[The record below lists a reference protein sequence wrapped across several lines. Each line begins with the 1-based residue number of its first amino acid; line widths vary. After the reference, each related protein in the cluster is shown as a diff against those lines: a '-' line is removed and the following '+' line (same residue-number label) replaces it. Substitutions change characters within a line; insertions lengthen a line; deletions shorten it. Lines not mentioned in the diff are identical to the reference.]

1 MIKFKKETG
10 MDEIIE
16 EYGAAITTMIGII
29 GGIAV
34 VTGGI
39 SIYKEIIFN
48 MLGSLMYRQDWSNV
62 NNNEKYN

>member
-1 MIKFKKETG
+1 
-10 MDEIIE
+10 MDERLRNRSRMERIIE

-34 VTGGI
+34 ITGGI

-48 MLGSLMYRQDWSNV
+48 MLGSLMYR
-62 NNNEKYN
+62 

>member
-16 EYGAAITTMIGII
+16 EYGAEITTMIGII

-34 VTGGI
+34 ITGGI

-48 MLGSLMYRQDWSNV
+48 MLGSLMYR
-62 NNNEKYN
+62 

>member
-1 MIKFKKETG
+1 

-29 GGIAV
+29 GGI
-34 VTGGI
+34 

-48 MLGSLMYRQDWSNV
+48 MLGSLMYR
-62 NNNEKYN
+62 